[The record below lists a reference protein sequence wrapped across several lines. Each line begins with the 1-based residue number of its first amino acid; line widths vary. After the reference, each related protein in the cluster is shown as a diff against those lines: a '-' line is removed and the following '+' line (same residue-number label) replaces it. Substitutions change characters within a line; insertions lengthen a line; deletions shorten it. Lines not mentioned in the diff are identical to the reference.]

1 MEWHEIAYNFFMD
14 SFPSRMDYGLALAG
28 GILIVIFL
36 SVVVKNA
43 AVPLFFPAWVWALMI
58 PLGAVFGI
66 WLGGIL
72 AVRVKPVFA
81 QFAKF
86 AVVGL
91 LNYSV
96 DLGILNSLILVTG
109 NTSDIALIGFRVISA
124 AMAVS
129 NSFGWNRWWTFAKPQ
144 EQRGGV
150 VSDYVKFI
158 TASALGI
165 VINFGV
171 YYVVVIL
178 IGPQWELS
186 IERWVNVGTVAGATI
201 GLMFN
206 FLSYKKF
213 VFNA

>member
-1 MEWHEIAYNFFMD
+1 MD
-14 SFPSRMDYGLALAG
+14 QFPSRKDYGLAFLG
-28 GILIVIFL
+28 GALIVLFL

-43 AVPLFFPAWVWALMI
+43 SVPLFLPAWVWVIAI

-72 AVRVKPVFA
+72 AARVRPIFA

-86 AVVGL
+86 SVTGL

-109 NTSDIALIGFRVISA
+109 NTSDAALIGFRVISA
-124 AMAVS
+124 AMAIS

-144 EQRGGV
+144 EERG
-150 VSDYVKFI
+150 SITSEYTKFI
-158 TASALGI
+158 MASAFGI
-165 VINFGV
+165 AINFSV

-178 IGPQWELS
+178 IGPLGGLS
-186 IERWVNVGTVAGATI
+186 IERWVNVGAVAGSLM
-201 GLMFN
+201 GLIFN

-213 VFNA
+213 VFKA

>member
-1 MEWHEIAYNFFMD
+1 MD
-14 SFPSRMDYGLALAG
+14 QFPSRRDYGLAFLG
-28 GILIVIFL
+28 GVLIVLFL

-43 AVPLFFPAWVWALMI
+43 SVPLFLPAWLWALAI
-58 PLGAVFGI
+58 PAGTVFGI

-72 AVRVKPVFA
+72 AARVRTVFA

-86 AVVGL
+86 SVTGL

-96 DLGILNSLILVTG
+96 DLGILNSLILMTG
-109 NTSDIALIGFRVISA
+109 NTSDAALIGFRVVSA

-144 EQRGGV
+144 EERE
-150 VSDYVKFI
+150 SITSEYVKFVM
-158 TASALGI
+158 ASALGI
-165 VINFGV
+165 SVNFAI

-178 IGPQWELS
+178 IGPLGGLS
-186 IERWVNVGTVAGATI
+186 IERWVNVGAVAGSLI
-201 GLMFN
+201 GLVFN

-213 VFNA
+213 VFKA

>member
-1 MEWHEIAYNFFMD
+1 MD
-14 SFPSRMDYGLALAG
+14 QFPSRRDYGLAFLG
-28 GILIVIFL
+28 GVFMVLFL

-43 AVPLFFPAWVWALMI
+43 AIPLFLPAWIWAIVI
-58 PLGAVFGI
+58 PFGAVFGM
-66 WLGGIL
+66 WLGGLL
-72 AVRVKPVFA
+72 AARMRPVFA

-86 AVVGL
+86 SVTGL

-109 NTSDIALIGFRVISA
+109 NTSDTALIGFRVISA

-144 EQRGGV
+144 EERGSV
-150 VSDYVKFI
+150 IAEYLKFI

-165 VINFGV
+165 TINFSI
-171 YYVVVIL
+171 YYIVVIL
-178 IGPQWELS
+178 IGPLGGMS
-186 IERWVNVGTVAGATI
+186 IERWVNVGAVAGSLV
-201 GLMFN
+201 GLIFN

-213 VFNA
+213 VFKA

>member
-1 MEWHEIAYNFFMD
+1 MD
-14 SFPSRMDYGLALAG
+14 HFPSWRDYGLAFFG
-28 GILIVIFL
+28 GLFIVLFL

-43 AVPLFFPAWVWALMI
+43 SIPLFLPAWLWVAAI

-66 WLGGIL
+66 WLSGIL
-72 AVRVKPVFA
+72 ATRMRPVFA

-86 AVVGL
+86 AVTGL

-109 NTSDIALIGFRVISA
+109 NTSDFALIGFRVIST

-144 EQRGGV
+144 EEREGV
-150 VSDYVKFI
+150 VSEYIKFI
-158 TASALGI
+158 VASALGI
-165 VINFGV
+165 AINFGI
-171 YYVVVIL
+171 YYIIVIW
-178 IGPQWELS
+178 IGPAAAGLS
-186 IERWVNVGTVAGATI
+186 IERWVNVGAVAGSLV
-201 GLMFN
+201 GLIFN

-213 VFNA
+213 VFKA